1 MGEKY
6 NKEVGTRLYSKRKEL
21 KLTRAELGKK
31 IKLHE
36 STIKRYEDGEI
47 KTLDI
52 EKIKEFAEALETTP
66 AYLMGWKDTSDA
78 DYHSELYN
86 FEYILAETEWWDE
99 TQSDCDIVGVRANLG
114 KKALAEDPELNE
126 DLKCPY
132 GLNTE
137 YDCQNCK
144 HNKTYYFF
152 YKNNSTNKYFR
163 FNEEEFDVIRKCL
176 KPYLELRI
184 QELVSSRLPVH
195 DTTCIPSPEIPLA
208 LNKNNHYEPQLLA
221 AHNDDNDETQQ
232 ELMNKDIER
241 IKNMRKK

>member
-1 MGEKY
+1 MAEIGKRIKSRRELLGLTQEDLARKLGY
-6 NKEVGTRLYSKRKEL
+6 KSKTTIAKIENGTNDIVQSKV
-21 KLTRAELGKK
+21 
-31 IKLHE
+31 
-36 STIKRYEDGEI
+36 
-47 KTLDI
+47 
-52 EKIKEFAEALETTP
+52 KEFAEALETTP
-66 AYLMGWKDTSDA
+66 AYLMGWKDTADA
-78 DYHSELYN
+78 DYYSELDN
-86 FEYILAETEWWDE
+86 FEYILAETEWWYE

-114 KKALAEDPELNE
+114 KKVLAEDPKLNE